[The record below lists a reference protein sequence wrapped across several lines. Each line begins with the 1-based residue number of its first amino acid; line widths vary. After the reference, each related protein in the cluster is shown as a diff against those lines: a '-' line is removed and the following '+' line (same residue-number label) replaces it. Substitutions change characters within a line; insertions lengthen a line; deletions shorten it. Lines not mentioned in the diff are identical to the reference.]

1 MDRASRGT
9 GRRGLV
15 GVAAAL
21 LLVSTGCAGGSP
33 AATGTGAPS
42 TPPQATRSPSAAAW
56 STPIDAPA
64 PGDLKTPATSSGA
77 LSQHSFPRPK
87 RLGAGWAYAVDP
99 GDSEEGYL
107 GNGTPALARNPQE
120 MVQAALPFGCA
131 RRVPLPTPSHA
142 LEVDY
147 RFGSTKVIAVRMS
160 FRDGPQATGFYAG
173 RSADLMDCHGR
184 SGGAGIGVLVRAVTS
199 IGRHAVLSD
208 RTPDSDPWS
217 ELAVLDGSDVV
228 LVAAQ
233 SRPDTPPLTRSTAG
247 TLAAAFRR

>member
-9 GRRGLV
+9 GRRGRASV
-15 GVAAAL
+15 VAAAL
-21 LLVSTGCAGGSP
+21 LLSTGCAGGEP
-33 AATGTGAPS
+33 AASGTTSPSTQVAPTVRPSPSASATTGAPE
-42 TPPQATRSPSAAAW
+42 
-56 STPIDAPA
+56 
-64 PGDLKTPATSSGA
+64 PGDLRTPATSSGA
-77 LSQHSFPRPK
+77 LTQHSFPRPR

-99 GDSEEGYL
+99 GNSEEGYL

-131 RRVPLPTPSHA
+131 RRVHLPTPAHA

-147 RFGSTKVIAVRMS
+147 RYRGTTVIAVRMS
-160 FRDGPQATGFYAG
+160 FRDKPQATGFYAG

-184 SGGAGIGVLVRAVTS
+184 SGGSGIGVLVRDVTS

-208 RTPDSDPWS
+208 RTPDSDPWT
-217 ELAVLDGSDVV
+217 ELAVLDGTDVV

-233 SRPDTPPLTRSTAG
+233 SRPGTPPLTLSTAG
-247 TLAAAFRR
+247 TLAAAFQR